1 MNIHF
6 KYRMILFARFVIII
20 FIAGLSDIYSKP
32 DKISIENIF
41 DNAIKY
47 KNTKLLSSYN
57 DIRIQG
63 NIVFDKKLPSN
74 FEYFFLRPNFG
85 RIKTSNKNIT
95 TNLIQVADSGWIKQG
110 IFPTLAIDDIPRAH
124 FYILH
129 SILIHDFYEY
139 KKNGYEIERM
149 PNTTVLGK
157 SCFYLRMKDSLGIL
171 SDVYI
176 SDSTYDIIKF
186 SQIREINKEALLF
199 EIYYDNYKDFSGC
212 RIATNI
218 EAFLGDKE
226 VKFNINEINYNLGL
240 SQFDFRK
247 PD

>member
-1 MNIHF
+1 
-6 KYRMILFARFVIII
+6 
-20 FIAGLSDIYSKP
+20 
-32 DKISIENIF
+32 
-41 DNAIKY
+41 
-47 KNTKLLSSYN
+47 
-57 DIRIQG
+57 
-63 NIVFDKKLPSN
+63 
-74 FEYFFLRPNFG
+74 
-85 RIKTSNKNIT
+85 
-95 TNLIQVADSGWIKQG
+95 
-110 IFPTLAIDDIPRAH
+110 
-124 FYILH
+124 
-129 SILIHDFYEY
+129 
-139 KKNGYEIERM
+139 M
-149 PNTTVLGK
+149 PNATVLGK